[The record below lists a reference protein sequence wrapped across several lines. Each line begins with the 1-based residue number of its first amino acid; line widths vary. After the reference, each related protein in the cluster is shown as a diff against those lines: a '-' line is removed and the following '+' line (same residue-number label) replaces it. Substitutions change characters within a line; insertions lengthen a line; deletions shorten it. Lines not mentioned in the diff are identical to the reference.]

1 MVGETFDEIDVRILD
16 AAEDEIDQRGIIGL
30 RVATVAD
37 RAETTVAMIYRRF
50 VDRDGL
56 LAAVLCRWYRSRL
69 DGVLASA
76 RMLLDRPGPI
86 SIDDVLSVTP
96 LPRFAESELVHLR
109 NQRTFVAA
117 AENTA
122 LRMGVREALHDGA
135 KQLAEMMEAVV
146 DRMPID
152 EQFDPRIY
160 TQLIAR
166 RNGLIDDL
174 LDDNAISND
183 EYTDFLRR
191 LLTDSTRPPACR

>member
-1 MVGETFDEIDVRILD
+1 MVGETFDEIDLRILE
-16 AAEDEIDQRGIIGL
+16 AAQDEIDRRGIIGL

-37 RAETTVAMIYRRF
+37 RADTTVAMIYRRF

-56 LAAVLCRWYRSRL
+56 LAAVLSRWYRSRI
-69 DGVLASA
+69 DAVLAA
-76 RMLLDRPGPI
+76 AAALLDRPGPI
-86 SIDDVLSVTP
+86 TIDDVLTVTP
-96 LPRFAESELVHLR
+96 LPRYTDSETTHLR

-122 LRMGVREALHDGA
+122 LRMGVREALNDGA
-135 KQLAEMMEAVV
+135 KQLAEMMETVV
-146 DRMPID
+146 DRMPVD

-174 LDDNAISND
+174 LEDNAISND
-183 EYTDFLRR
+183 EYLDFLRR

>member
-1 MVGETFDEIDVRILD
+1 MVGETFDEIDLRILE
-16 AAEDEIDQRGIIGL
+16 AAQDEIDRRGIIGL

-37 RAETTVAMIYRRF
+37 RAETTVAMVYRRF

-56 LAAVLCRWYRSRL
+56 LAAVLCRWYRSRI
-69 DGVLASA
+69 DAVLAA
-76 RMLLDRPGPI
+76 AAALLDRPGPI
-86 SIDDVLSVTP
+86 TIDDVLTVTP
-96 LPRFAESELVHLR
+96 LPRYTDSETTHLR

-122 LRMGVREALHDGA
+122 LRMGVREALNDGA
-135 KQLAEMMEAVV
+135 KQLAEMMETVV
-146 DRMPID
+146 DRMPVD

-174 LDDNAISND
+174 LEDNAISND
-183 EYTDFLRR
+183 EYLDFLRR
-191 LLTDSTRPPACR
+191 LLTDSTRPPACQ